1 MDREDVIRIAK
12 RAGIVFRLTSADVT
26 VEKLE
31 RFLELAD
38 GYKTRG
44 WRIKESEARKVTD
57 VSRFARETKPDP
69 KNFDPCIFREEKEDY
84 IPYGSRG
91 WLWFWL
97 RSEGGAIRRGINLT
111 IIDKN
116 NPSGCYRG
124 FVLILKTKKHKY
136 RFRFR
141 TGIKPMFLWSKE

>member
-12 RAGIVFRLTSADVT
+12 RAGIVFRLTKTVVT

-31 RFLELAD
+31 RFLELVD

-44 WRIKESEARKVTD
+44 WRIKEPEARKVTD

-69 KNFDPCIFREEKEDY
+69 ESLGPYIREEDY

-97 RSEGGAIRRGINLT
+97 RSEGGAVRRGINLT
-111 IIDKN
+111 IIGKN

-141 TGIKPMFLWSKE
+141 MGIKPMFLWSKE